1 MTYTQELEALEQ
13 DLEPI
18 EGLGERSI
26 CSAEPPGF
34 EVNGMPMSPAED
46 MQGWYAAWIGDAD
59 EWLPILVRDNLCF
72 EDAYVYEID
81 FDAARADGV
90 EFYWMPW
97 DPDPYVWNK
106 GETPDSIMVLSRANH
121 IPAKYVRL
129 VRKVAFD
136 QIEAAE
142 DPYGQ
147 SGYGFDEEG
156 EDYDDNPVKA
166 SYTGDRCDGGLNLIL
181 NEYLTD
187 QDRAKEV
194 SYRTFARHVDV
205 RSFALGR
212 LGSCGHCTFLR
223 STFPSGKPAWI
234 LQWSGFEHLAAT
246 PDVDVAEET
255 EAAMLAEL
263 SPNGIPLVWWDDD
276 LAVRALGGHDAMNRY
291 EAVME
296 QPAAYDHETNTWIM
310 QDIAW
315 LVPQRDLGSVEPNKK
330 GPWEVQRIVMGP
342 AKVRY
347 DEPDRGI
354 FVHRANPVADEDDVR
369 DKLRRYGAFVEW
381 FAQVKDK
388 KTRDGDVDKYAI
400 AATLRIT
407 PDRLRY
413 LYKAADVFQDL
424 LVGYEMTPK
433 QRRTLENAA
442 RDANRKSIRFKMSDL
457 GRAYKKNLDAYVE
470 YAKVAAEVFVGGKQV
485 TRSACPTAG
494 GFHIINAGG
503 FNDKVMGTVSEVICE
518 ASNRLTKAGLESIIY
533 GDVNIVGSIT
543 GSARLLAH
551 YQIGTDEVFV
561 RANLRG
567 RTGPAVRTILHE
579 LAHRLEFKFFTDEVI
594 RHGRRITHRSL
605 QRLHDRL
612 AERYDEKLRE
622 AMVDPANWPK
632 KGEVLNK
639 QWVVTGVSGGGTR
652 YGKVHLHH
660 IDDPNV
666 LARTSLEG
674 YVRNR
679 FPATNVFVTLYAA
692 TDPSENFAEMV
703 AEMCL
708 GNLTDE
714 QEKMLMDTINEGLG
728 L

>member
-1 MTYTQELEALEQ
+1 MTYLIRLENPTVGPDDVAK
-13 DLEPI
+13 
-18 EGLGERSI
+18 
-26 CSAEPPGF
+26 
-34 EVNGMPMSPAED
+34 
-46 MQGWYAAWIGDAD
+46 
-59 EWLPILVRDNLCF
+59 VRRIRQSLLD
-72 EDAYVYEID
+72 I
-81 FDAARADGV
+81 RQ
-90 EFYWMPW
+90 
-97 DPDPYVWNK
+97 
-106 GETPDSIMVLSRANH
+106 SLS
-121 IPAKYVRL
+121 
-129 VRKVAFD
+129 
-136 QIEAAE
+136 
-142 DPYGQ
+142 
-147 SGYGFDEEG
+147 
-156 EDYDDNPVKA
+156 DNPVKA
-166 SYTGDRCDGGLNLIL
+166 SYTGDRCDGGLNVYL
-181 NEYLTD
+181 NGYLL
-187 QDRAKEV
+187 DRAKEV
-194 SYRTFARHVDV
+194 SYRTFAKHVDV
-205 RSFALGR
+205 RSFDLGR

-223 STFPSGKPAWI
+223 STFPSGEPAWV
-234 LQWSGFEHLAAT
+234 LQWSGFEHLAAA
-246 PDVDVAEET
+246 PGVDVWEET
-255 EAAMLAEL
+255 EAAVRYEL
-263 SPNGIPLVWWDDD
+263 SPNGMPVVWWDDD
-276 LAVRALGGHDAMNRY
+276 RAVHALGGYRAMNDRY
-291 EAVME
+291 ESAVE
-296 QPAAYDHETNTWIM
+296 QKARYDYDANEWVY
-310 QDIAW
+310 QVLAW
-315 LVPQRDLGSVEPNKK
+315 LVPRRDLK
-330 GPWEVQRIVMGP
+330 GISPEHKTAWEVQDITQGH

-369 DKLRRYGAFVEW
+369 DKLRRYGEFVEW

-388 KTRDGDVDKYAI
+388 KTRDGDIDKYAI
-400 AATLRIT
+400 AATLKIT

-457 GRAYKKNLDAYVE
+457 GRAYKKNLDAYVK

-551 YQIGTDEVFV
+551 YEISTDEIFV

-594 RHGRRITHRSL
+594 RRGRRITHRSL

-612 AERYDEKLRE
+612 AERYDERLRE

-632 KGEVLNK
+632 KGDVLNK